1 MLCHDVTNQ
10 NGSIV
15 KEVLIH
21 KTLCRYET
29 TLCFFIF
36 RQLYSLMTKKGCLI
50 QAFRGP
56 KQIKLGS
63 LHQTSSICLFFQSI
77 LRLHSL
83 FSFKVVDGLCD
94 PRDLEAHKVL
104 IIS

>member
-1 MLCHDVTNQ
+1 M
-10 NGSIV
+10 
-15 KEVLIH
+15 KEIG
-21 KTLCRYET
+21 KGQTLSAAALAAGRAT
-29 TLCFFIF
+29 
-36 RQLYSLMTKKGCLI
+36 LMTKKGCLM